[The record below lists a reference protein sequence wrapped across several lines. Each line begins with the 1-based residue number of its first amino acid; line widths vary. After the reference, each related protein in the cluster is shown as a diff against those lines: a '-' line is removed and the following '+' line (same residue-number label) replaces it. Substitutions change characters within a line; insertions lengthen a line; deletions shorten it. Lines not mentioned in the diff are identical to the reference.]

1 MAKVREIFREYVR
14 VLRIARRPN
23 RFEFANVSKITGF
36 GIILIGAI
44 GFIVRMIVQIT
55 SG

>member
-1 MAKVREIFREYVR
+1 MPKLKNFFKEYLR

-23 RFEFANVSKITGF
+23 RFEFTNISKITGF

-44 GFIVRMIVQIT
+44 GFVVRMIVHIT